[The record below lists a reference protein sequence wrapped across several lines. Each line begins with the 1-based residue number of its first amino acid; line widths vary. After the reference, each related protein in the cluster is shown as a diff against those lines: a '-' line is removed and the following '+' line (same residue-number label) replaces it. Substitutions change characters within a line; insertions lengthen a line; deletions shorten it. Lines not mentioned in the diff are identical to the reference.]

1 MYSLVAV
8 EDEEIIKAKEVN
20 ENVIKKTRHKEF
32 VDVYHKMKRI
42 QSKLDRIG
50 TYNVCKICLS
60 CFNDKKCILN
70 DVINSLAYFHKIWKV
85 NNKM

>member
-32 VDVYHKMKRI
+32 VDV
-42 QSKLDRIG
+42 
-50 TYNVCKICLS
+50 
-60 CFNDKKCILN
+60 
-70 DVINSLAYFHKIWKV
+70 
-85 NNKM
+85 